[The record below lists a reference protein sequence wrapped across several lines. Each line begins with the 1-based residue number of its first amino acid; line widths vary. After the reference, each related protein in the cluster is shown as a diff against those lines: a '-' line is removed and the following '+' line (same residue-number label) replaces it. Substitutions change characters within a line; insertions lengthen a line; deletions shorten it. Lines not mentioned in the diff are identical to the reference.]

1 MIQGIGINADSGR
14 IDGRLDVLEA
24 DLRKFA
30 EAGFEWVEIAAHSL
44 DVLVHGSLIPSRL
57 HEVKRLV
64 SSFDLKYTL
73 HCPDPTNLMDRVFGE
88 LHKQV
93 LHACLELAA
102 EIEAPIVVYH
112 CGQPDSPEEEAELCK
127 REREALAELGQRAQ
141 TLGVTICV
149 ENALL
154 SPFTFPERTGFSAA
168 RIDHVVG
175 HIEEIAHP
183 SVKLC
188 LDIGHGFIAA
198 NVLGFD
204 LAEGLRRAQPYIRHL
219 HLHDNFG
226 LYNPNSGGKIINSL
240 PFGFGDLHRAPGDGS
255 IPYAALTDDIRACEA
270 VALVELNP
278 RYQTPERL
286 RRMLGDLK
294 ERFM

>member
-1 MIQGIGINADSGR
+1 M
-14 IDGRLDVLEA
+14 
-24 DLRKFA
+24 
-30 EAGFEWVEIAAHSL
+30 
-44 DVLVHGSLIPSRL
+44 
-57 HEVKRLV
+57 
-64 SSFDLKYTL
+64 
-73 HCPDPTNLMDRVFGE
+73 
-88 LHKQV
+88 
-93 LHACLELAA
+93 
-102 EIEAPIVVYH
+102 
-112 CGQPDSPEEEAELCK
+112 
-127 REREALAELGQRAQ
+127 
-141 TLGVTICV
+141 
-149 ENALL
+149 
-154 SPFTFPERTGFSAA
+154 
-168 RIDHVVG
+168 VG

-278 RYQTPERL
+278 LPTPERL

-294 ERFM
+294 SASCKEGPSHTPAVLPLGFFALYCLSSAPLLLSKKALHIDLTEEGI